1 MASSVDRRPAWS
13 CPCHHLPCQRGPH
26 RGKERPD
33 DPEGLSLPLVLLF
46 SPIVTRA
53 FLWPIKEKAG
63 RPTKGHR
70 ISHHIGS
77 RPLASSLEHIA
88 EQRSSSRYPFILST
102 RDLGPV
108 PLSPVYNP
116 YYELFS
122 ASNTSSSHEL
132 DVGTFYLNLY
142 KPYAFLAHHPR

>member
-1 MASSVDRRPAWS
+1 MALSADRHSAWS
-13 CPCHHLPCQRGPH
+13 CPRHHLSCQRGLH
-26 RGKERPD
+26 RGKERPE
-33 DPEGLSLPLVLLF
+33 DPKGLPLPLVLLF

-70 ISHHIGS
+70 ISHHITPE
-77 RPLASSLEHIA
+77 PLASNLEHIA
-88 EQRSSSRYPFILST
+88 KQRPSSRHPFDLSI

-108 PLSPVYNP
+108 PLSPICNP

-122 ASNTSSSHEL
+122 ANNMSNSHETGRRDIL
-132 DVGTFYLNLY
+132 
-142 KPYAFLAHHPR
+142 PEPI